1 MCPVILLCSVEAF
14 IFPALF
20 LHMRTASTRVA
31 IYAGCVSSLFFAAL
45 LFSFCGSLQT
55 PKSVPEEGGNPAS
68 ARVRPRLIANYGKLP
83 LSFELNQG
91 QADAGVKFLSRGR
104 GLTLFLT
111 SREAVLELRKSS
123 VVSGQLSVGTK
134 QNPRVR
140 TQAPDGKRG
149 PRTNFPIENQQ
160 SKIEDEVIRLR
171 LVGVKPDAQVSGREE
186 LPGKVNYFVGN
197 DPKKWRTGVPTYAK
211 VRYHDVY
218 PGVDLEYYGNQGGQ
232 LEYDF
237 IVAPGADPGV
247 IAFDV
252 GTVRE
257 PRLRIDA
264 DGDLVIAAQG
274 GAVHFHKPVI
284 YQPGSPGEQ
293 RITDNGQRTAANP
306 KSEIEN
312 PKSVEGHFS
321 LDAQNRVHFALGPYD
336 HKKPLVIDPVLSY
349 STYLGGSGNDYGYA
363 IAVDSYG
370 NAYVTGQTASV
381 DFPAAQPSQS
391 SLNGVANAFVSKLN
405 ATGSALVYSTYLGG
419 NGIDGGHGIAVDSI
433 GNVYVGGTTASTN
446 FPTVNPLQAS
456 NNSPALGTGFVA
468 KLNVLGSTL
477 LYSTYLGGS
486 GGDNGGD
493 AINALGLDSS
503 GEALVTGRTFSTDFP
518 TVNALQASNNSP
530 ADGNGFVAKLNV
542 FGSALVY
549 STYLGGSGGDGAYG
563 IVVSSSENAYLTGY
577 TQSADFPT
585 VNPLQASLKGP
596 SNAFVAEL
604 NSAGSAFVY
613 STYLGGSGSDQGN
626 AIAVDASGNAYV
638 SGYTGSTNFPIVN
651 PLQATNKGAAPLTQN
666 AFVSKLNPAGTALV
680 YSTYLGGS
688 VEESASGIAVDFSG
702 NAYVVGDTWSKDF
715 PTVNPV
721 QSTNNST
728 GAGGGTAVTA
738 FVTELNAAG
747 SALVYSTYLGG
758 SVQENA
764 SGVAVGPG
772 GNAYLTGNT
781 WSPDFPTVNPLQP
794 ANKNAQQPGPT
805 AFVAELSPGP
815 APSLS
820 FSPSVLNFG
829 GVLINTA
836 TPQKTVTVT
845 NLGNAALNIS
855 GIAASG
861 EFAVD
866 TATSSCLYVISTLAP
881 EANCTIDVTFT
892 PTALGLSIGA
902 LTVTDNASGSP
913 QTLQLVGSESVSAA
927 NISPTGLEFTYH
939 YSVGP
944 SAPSPVTLTNTASVA
959 LAVTNVT
966 VPSGYTQTNNCL
978 PAVGPNASCTINVSF
993 QPAAGGLFQGLL
1005 AVTDDAINSPQTVQ
1019 LMGTSFA
1026 GPASLSPTSLTF
1038 GDQPVGTTSPSQ
1050 TITLLN
1056 ASNGGNGVPG
1066 FAITGDFSADPG
1078 GCTSETILSTG
1089 SNCTISVWFTP
1100 TAGNTRTGTLTVTYA
1115 QPTPLTLT
1123 ASLTGT
1129 GLGPAVSLS
1138 STSLDFPAQTVS
1150 TRSAPQV
1157 LTLTNTGNE
1166 ALSPL
1171 KITRS
1176 GPFAETNNC
1185 GGSVAVGASCAISIT
1200 FSPIDAGS
1208 GSGTLTLTDNAGIQT
1223 VPLSGTGMNFA
1234 VSSTT
1239 TSQSVSAGQT
1249 ANYSLTLA
1257 PQGGFSQTV
1266 NLACTGAPSE
1276 ATCTLTPNTVTLNGT
1291 ASGTAAVA
1299 VSTTAPSL
1307 APPQGRF
1314 LPPGMTGLGRVFWLY
1329 ALLGLASVLGLAVA
1343 RRRRAAWLLGA
1354 GLLIVMLWSAC
1365 GGGGTKTVPPPIE
1378 PGTPAG
1384 TYTVDVTA
1392 TDASTSTLTHT
1403 IQLTLTVN

>member
-1 MCPVILLCSVEAF
+1 MFA
-14 IFPALF
+14 ALF
-20 LHMRTASTRVA
+20 LHRRTASTWVA
-31 IYAGCVSSLFFAAL
+31 IYAGCVSSIFLAAL
-45 LFSFCGSLQT
+45 LFSFHGSLQT
-55 PKSVPEEGGNPAS
+55 PKSVPAEGGNPVS
-68 ARVRPRLIANYGKLP
+68 AQAEPRLMANYGKLP
-83 LSFELNQG
+83 LSFELNEG

-111 SREAVLELRKSS
+111 SSEATLELQRTS
-123 VVSGQLSVGTK
+123 VVRRPLSV
-134 QNPRVR
+134 VR
-140 TQAPDGKRG
+140 TRKLGARSARDSTMFSGGPTTDHG
-149 PRTNFPIENQQ
+149 PRTA
-160 SKIEDEVIRLR
+160 DVLRLR
-171 LVGVKPDAQVSGREE
+171 LDSANQNAVVTGVQE
-186 LPGKVNYFVGN
+186 LPGKVNYFIGN
-197 DPKKWRTGVPTYAK
+197 DPKKWRTNVPTYAK
-211 VRYHDVY
+211 VRYHNVY

-237 IVAPGADPGV
+237 IVASGADPSAIV
-247 IAFDV
+247 LDV
-252 GTVRE
+252 GAGLVPALGR
-257 PRLRIDA
+257 PQGSPLRIDA
-264 DGDLVIAAQG
+264 NGDLEIAAKG
-274 GAVHFHKPVI
+274 GEIRFHKPQV
-284 YQPGSPGEQ
+284 YQEQSTFDSPQLTVQNET
-293 RITDNGQRTAANP
+293 RKP
-306 KSEIEN
+306 KVVNRQST
-312 PKSVEGHFS
+312 VVHRQFREGHFS

-336 HKKPLVIDPVLSY
+336 HAKPLVIDPVLSY

-363 IAVDSYG
+363 IAVDSSG

-381 DFPAAQPSQS
+381 DFPTAKPLQS
-391 SLNGVANAFVSKLN
+391 SLNGMANAFVSKLN

-419 NGIDGGHGIAVDSI
+419 HGIDGGHGIAVESL
-433 GNVYVGGTTASTN
+433 GNVYVGGITSSTN
-446 FPTVNPLQAS
+446 FPTVHPIQAS

-493 AINALGLDSS
+493 AVNALGVDSS
-503 GEALVTGRTFSTDFP
+503 GETLVTGKTFSTDFP
-518 TVNALQASNNSP
+518 TVNPLQASNNSP
-530 ADGNGFVAKLNV
+530 ANGNGFVAKLNE

-549 STYLGGSGGDGAYG
+549 STYLGGSGGDGVNG
-563 IVVSSSENAYLTGY
+563 IALDLAGNAYLTGY
-577 TQSADFPT
+577 TQSEDFPT
-585 VNPLQASLKGP
+585 VNPLQATLKGP

-604 NSAGSAFVY
+604 NSAGSALVY

-638 SGYTGSTNFPIVN
+638 SGYTGSTNFPTVN

-666 AFVSKLNPAGTALV
+666 AFVSKLNPAGAALV

-688 VEESASGIAVDFSG
+688 VEESASGIGVDFSG
-702 NAYVVGDTWSKDF
+702 NAYLVGDTWSKDF

-721 QSTNNST
+721 QSTNHST

-764 SGVAVGPG
+764 SGVAVGTG

-781 WSPDFPTVNPLQP
+781 WSPDFPTVNPLQL

-815 APSLS
+815 APALS

-836 TPQKTVTVT
+836 NPQMTVTVT

-892 PTALGLSIGA
+892 PTAPGLSIGA

-913 QTLQLVGSESVSAA
+913 QTLQLVGTESVSAA
-927 NISPTGLEFTYH
+927 NISPPGLSFTYN
-939 YSVGP
+939 YRVGP
-944 SAPSPVTLTNTASVA
+944 SAPTPVTLTNTSSVA

-978 PAVGPNASCTINVSF
+978 PSVAPNGSCTINVSF

-1005 AVTDDAINSPQTVQ
+1005 TVTDDAINSPQTVQ

-1100 TAGNTRTGTLTVTYA
+1100 TAGKTRTGTLTVTYT

-1150 TRSAPQV
+1150 TKSAPQV

-1166 ALSPL
+1166 ALGPL

-1185 GGSVAVGASCAISIT
+1185 GGSVAVGASCAISVT
-1200 FSPIDAGS
+1200 FSPIDPGS
-1208 GSGTLTLTDNAGIQT
+1208 GSGTLTLTDNAGTQT
-1223 VPLSGTGMNFA
+1223 VPLSGTGMEFA
-1234 VSSTT
+1234 FSTSA
-1239 TSQSVSAGQT
+1239 TSQTVSAGQT

-1266 NLACTGAPSE
+1266 NLTCTGAPSL
-1276 ATCTLTPNTVTLNGT
+1276 ATCTLTPNSVTLNGT
-1291 ASGTAAVA
+1291 ASATVAVA

-1307 APPQGRF
+1307 APPLGRF
-1314 LPPGMTGLGRVFWLY
+1314 LPPGFTGLGRMFWLC
-1329 ALLGLASVLGLAVA
+1329 ALLGLASLATLAAA
-1343 RRRRAAWLLGA
+1343 RKRRAAYLLGA
-1354 GLLIVMLWSAC
+1354 CLLLAMLWSAC
-1365 GGGGTKTVPPPIE
+1365 GGGATTAPPPTT

-1403 IQLTLTVN
+1403 IQLTMTVN